1 MIFKRLGLIIFIFAF
16 IFPLVSFAGEKDVNK
31 DNLLLFDENTPKF
44 DKFSF
49 DIDELERLKPKKND
63 FELLHFAPMSNQI
76 GERWVLITVRNKA
89 TGHRI
94 LKSEHI
100 VATFVNGKQA
110 YPVVIEKSI
119 DGGEDFSETIFFGVS
134 KFPIVM
140 LEIQPK
146 THVRSD

>member
-31 DNLLLFDENTPKF
+31 DNLLLFDENTPVF

-63 FELLHFAPMSNQI
+63 FELLHFAPMSNKI
-76 GERWVLITVRNKA
+76 GERWILITVRNKA
-89 TGHRI
+89 TGRRI

-110 YPVVIEKSI
+110 YPVVIEKSV
-119 DGGEDFSETIFFGVS
+119 DGGEDFSDTIFFGVS

-140 LEIQPK
+140 LEIQP
-146 THVRSD
+146 

>member
-16 IFPLVSFAGEKDVNK
+16 IFPLVSFAGGKDVNK
-31 DNLLLFDENTPKF
+31 DNLLLFDENTPVF

-89 TGHRI
+89 TGRRI

-110 YPVVIEKSI
+110 YPVVIEKSV
-119 DGGEDFSETIFFGVS
+119 DGGEDFSDTIFFGVS

-140 LEIQPK
+140 LEIQP
-146 THVRSD
+146 